1 MQVINLELVHN
12 YINGLDTAPYD
23 ISELEDNPSFMK
35 VVLLATKDPK
45 MYEFCSE
52 KVKTDYDFVI
62 SMLENFSNDFE
73 FAKVVA
79 GNYLN
84 SLKVNPLST
93 DVSEENLSNRMK
105 AMEVNI
111 LVDSIKSDIN
121 IFSVQARVIAAEEIE
136 RVQSIAKHNKDKFGN
151 DLGLGFI
158 FILEQYGSSKIITD
172 YLAKCMAR
180 RVFCYGS
187 DDGETLTRLV
197 HRRCHSFSEIER
209 MGVNNFIFSE
219 LYSRDSFLAAHINA
233 NPSLISQIKD
243 DIMAVGRTWDS
254 YMNRLNQERINIFN
268 EDVLR
273 FLDEDMDT
281 VEVNMNDLEKYV
293 AVKTGHEDVF
303 KKYDPAYNEDADISY
318 LIHTTDFDLARA
330 KKFACSVAERLFATD
345 VIDRTR
351 DDYDGY
357 DDRKRKTTAN
367 FKFKIGSK

>member
-45 MYEFCSE
+45 MYEFCLE

-136 RVQSIAKHNKDKFGN
+136 RARSIAKHNKDKFGN

-158 FILEQYGSSKIITD
+158 FILKQYGSSKIITD
-172 YLAKCMAR
+172 YLAKCMAG

-187 DDGETLTRLV
+187 DDGETLTR
-197 HRRCHSFSEIER
+197 
-209 MGVNNFIFSE
+209 
-219 LYSRDSFLAAHINA
+219 
-233 NPSLISQIKD
+233 
-243 DIMAVGRTWDS
+243 
-254 YMNRLNQERINIFN
+254 
-268 EDVLR
+268 
-273 FLDEDMDT
+273 
-281 VEVNMNDLEKYV
+281 
-293 AVKTGHEDVF
+293 
-303 KKYDPAYNEDADISY
+303 
-318 LIHTTDFDLARA
+318 
-330 KKFACSVAERLFATD
+330 
-345 VIDRTR
+345 
-351 DDYDGY
+351 
-357 DDRKRKTTAN
+357 
-367 FKFKIGSK
+367 